1 MQESTDVKHID
12 FHTMDDKR
20 TMCSACKTSIDN
32 LLVTP
37 KEAKQECI
45 SSSEGKEE
53 ASIIDDEDE
62 DEDEEAVIVEEEDEE
77 EEEEFTST
85 FIFIFIFEFDVET

>member
-53 ASIIDDEDE
+53 ASIIDEDE

-85 FIFIFIFEFDVET
+85 FIFIFEFDVET

>member
-53 ASIIDDEDE
+53 ASIIDEE

-77 EEEEFTST
+77 EEEEEFTST
-85 FIFIFIFEFDVET
+85 FIFIFEFDVET

>member
-20 TMCSACKTSIDN
+20 TICSACKTSIDN

-53 ASIIDDEDE
+53 ASIIDEDE

-85 FIFIFIFEFDVET
+85 FIFIFEFDVET

>member
-53 ASIIDDEDE
+53 ASIIDEE

-85 FIFIFIFEFDVET
+85 FIFIFEFDVET

>member
-53 ASIIDDEDE
+53 ASIIDEE

-85 FIFIFIFEFDVET
+85 FIFEFDVET

>member
-53 ASIIDDEDE
+53 ASIIDEGE

-85 FIFIFIFEFDVET
+85 FIFIFEFDVET